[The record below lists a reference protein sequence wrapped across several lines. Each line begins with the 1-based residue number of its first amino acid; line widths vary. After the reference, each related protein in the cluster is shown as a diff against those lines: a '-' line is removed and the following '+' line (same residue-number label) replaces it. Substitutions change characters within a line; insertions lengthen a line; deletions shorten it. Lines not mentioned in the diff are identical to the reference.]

1 MPASHIS
8 ITLNIK
14 FQTMKI
20 LVLGAGGTG
29 GYFGGRLAASG
40 ADVTFLVRERRAAQL
55 AQDGLIIE
63 SPKDRVVVKAKTV
76 QAGALISQP
85 GPEYDIVILSC
96 KAYDLA
102 SSIEAIRPAM
112 AAHTC
117 IVPLLN
123 GIAHID
129 TLDAAFGKAR
139 VMGGSCQIAATLTKD
154 GVVKSMADAHSITW
168 GAREPAQQT
177 VAEKLGE
184 AFAGATLVDAKV
196 SATSMLD
203 MWEKVAFLSTL
214 AGMTCLMRASVG
226 EIMATPDGRDIML
239 RYVRTSMAI
248 ATAAGYA
255 PRPAVVERFEKILTS
270 PGLPLTAS
278 MLRDLE
284 GGGEVEADHIVGFML
299 GKAREYKI
307 DDSLIAVAYT
317 HLKAYQN
324 RRAAN
329 RLPK

>member
-1 MPASHIS
+1 
-8 ITLNIK
+8 
-14 FQTMKI
+14 MKI
-20 LVLGAGGTG
+20 LILGAGGTG
-29 GYFGGRLAASG
+29 GYFGGRLAQAG

-55 AQDGLIIE
+55 AKDGLIIE
-63 SPKDRVVVKAKTV
+63 SPKDRVVVKVKTV
-76 QAGALISQP
+76 QAIAV
-85 GPEYDIVILSC
+85 EAEFDIVILSC

-102 SSIEAIRPAM
+102 SSIAAITAAM

-123 GIAHID
+123 GISHID

-154 GVVKSMADAHSITW
+154 GLVKSMADAHSITW
-168 GAREPAQQT
+168 GAREPSQQPL
-177 VAEKLGE
+177 AEQLGD
-184 AFAGATLVDAKV
+184 AFSKTIVDWKV
-196 SATSMLD
+196 SDTCMLD

-226 EIMATPDGRDIML
+226 EILDTPDGRAIMQ
-239 RYVRTSMAI
+239 RYAKTSMAI

-255 PRPAVVERFEKILTS
+255 PRVHVVERFDKILGS
-270 PGLPLTAS
+270 SGLTLTAS

-284 GGGEVEADHIVGFML
+284 SGGEVEADHIVGFML

-324 RRAAN
+324 RREAR
-329 RLPK
+329 RLPN